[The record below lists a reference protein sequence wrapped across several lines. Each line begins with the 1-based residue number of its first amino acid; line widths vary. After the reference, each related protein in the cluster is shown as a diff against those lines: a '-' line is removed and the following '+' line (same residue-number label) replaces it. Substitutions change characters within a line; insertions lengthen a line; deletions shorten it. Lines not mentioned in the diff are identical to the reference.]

1 VLCFNTSLTVFLSG
15 LSRKDVAP
23 GELYS
28 PSTAVVLAE
37 LLKLFFCSVA
47 LAWQVKRIDRLSFRQ
62 MLQCTAKMDESEQDS
77 DSGPAG
83 TGHISGVEKLS
94 VFLLLTSTMILK
106 TPSLNPKGSL
116 HTEKYR
122 ANLGCPVGV
131 GTRGPWPCWDTR
143 CPGALCNV
151 HVPHAH
157 RESQLD
163 VSIHLVKTRLQEKAY
178 LFSTKRRFD
187 RDSNSVRL
195 NKCLGS

>member
-1 VLCFNTSLTVFLSG
+1 
-15 LSRKDVAP
+15 
-23 GELYS
+23 
-28 PSTAVVLAE
+28 
-37 LLKLFFCSVA
+37 
-47 LAWQVKRIDRLSFRQ
+47 

-163 VSIHLVKTRLQEKAY
+163 VSIHLVKTRLQEKAI
-178 LFSTKRRFD
+178 FSPLNAGLTVIQTPYALTNVLALDVRFLHHIFVTNLPTYH
-187 RDSNSVRL
+187 SHNCFTSTFLSCLSVR
-195 NKCLGS
+195 SV